1 MYAYRKKEGAN
12 PVEAAAEY
20 AEAMR
25 LELNGALAAR
35 RIEGLSRTA

>member
-1 MYAYRKKEGAN
+1 MYAYRKKDGVK

-25 LELNGALAAR
+25 LELNAALAAR
-35 RIEGLSRTA
+35 RSDSLARTA

>member
-1 MYAYRKKEGAN
+1 MYAYRTKEVAK

-25 LELNGALAAR
+25 LELNAALAAR
-35 RIEGLSRTA
+35 RTQGLAPTA